1 MLILINYRYNNKR
14 RSGTLED
21 LNNLLENYA
30 KLCVKVGINIKEGQP
45 LVINAPIEGL
55 EFVRLLSKSAYELG
69 ASEVH
74 VNWSDEILTK
84 LKYKNSSMEVFENY
98 PKWKADSL
106 EDFAK
111 RGAGFISISSD
122 DPELLKEMDP
132 KKVAAANK
140 SASIALKEYRKY
152 TMNDI
157 NPWLVVS
164 IATRSWAK
172 SVFPELQEEKAV
184 ESLWNAIFEATR
196 LDQKDPIKAWQEHMS
211 NLTEK
216 VDFLNSKKIKSLHY
230 TSEKGTDL
238 KVELPLDHIWAGGG
252 AITSGGVPFAPN
264 MPTEEV
270 YTMPHKYG
278 VDGVVYSTKPLN
290 YGGNLIDEFKI
301 IFEKGK
307 VVDFSANVGE
317 NVLKDLFDIDEGAKH
332 LGEVAL
338 VPFHSPISNSNIIF
352 MNTLFD
358 ENASC
363 HFAFG
368 KAYPTNIQGGE
379 SMTDEELEA
388 HNVNN
393 SLTHVDF
400 MVGDRTTSIV
410 AETLDGKTLQ
420 IFKDG
425 NWAF

>member
-1 MLILINYRYNNKR
+1 MDN
-14 RSGTLED
+14 
-21 LNNLLENYA
+21 LNNMLDSYA
-30 KLCVKVGINIKEGQP
+30 KLCVQVGINIKEGQP

-55 EFVRLLSKSAYELG
+55 DFVRKLTKEAYELG
-69 ASEVH
+69 ASEVY
-74 VNWSDEILTK
+74 VNWSDEVLTK
-84 LKYKNSSMEVFENY
+84 LKYKNSPMEIFENF
-98 PKWKADSL
+98 PQWRADSL
-106 EDFAK
+106 IEFAK

-132 KKVAAANK
+132 KKVAAASK
-140 SASIALKEYRKY
+140 SASIALKEYRNY

-164 IATRSWAK
+164 IATKSWAK
-172 SVFPELQEEKAV
+172 SVFPDLEEDAAVDELWK
-184 ESLWNAIFEATR
+184 AIFQATR
-196 LDQKDPIKAWQEHMS
+196 IDTKDPVEAWKEHMAKLKK
-211 NLTEK
+211 N
-216 VDFLNSKKIKSLHY
+216 VDFLNEKEIKTLHY
-230 TSEKGTDL
+230 TSDKGTDL
-238 KVELPLDHIWAGGG
+238 LVELPLGHIWAGGG
-252 AITSGGVPFAPN
+252 AITKDGVPFAPN

-270 YTMPHKYG
+270 FTMANKYA

-290 YGGNLIDEFKI
+290 YGGKLIDEFKLT
-301 IFEKGK
+301 FKDGK
-307 VVDFSANVGE
+307 VSDYSAKVGE
-317 NVLKDLFDIDEGAKH
+317 DVLKDLFDIDDGAMR

-338 VPFHSPISNSNIIF
+338 VPFDSPISNSNITF

-368 KAYPTNIQGGE
+368 KAYPTNIKDGE
-379 SMTDEELEA
+379 NMSDEELDA

-400 MVGDRTTSIV
+400 MVGDATTNIT
-410 AETLDGKTLQ
+410 AETVDGEKLE